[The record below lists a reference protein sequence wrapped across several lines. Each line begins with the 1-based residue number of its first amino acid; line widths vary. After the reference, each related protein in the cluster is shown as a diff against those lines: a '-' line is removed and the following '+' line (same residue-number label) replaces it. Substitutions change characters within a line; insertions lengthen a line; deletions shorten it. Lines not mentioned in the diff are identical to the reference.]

1 MILRLEIPWLD
12 KQVQESLKKHPC
24 ALGIIA
30 YLDGE
35 RLYHIRAVQSLEGCP
50 MRRINDSTFEF
61 EGEFE
66 LREVHEEN
74 TIPGTFDICQVKN

>member
-1 MILRLEIPWLD
+1 MILRVEIPWLD
-12 KQVQESLKKHPC
+12 KQTIDGLRKHPC
-24 ALGIIA
+24 ALGIIP

-35 RLYHIRAVQSLEGCP
+35 RLYHIRAINSLVGCP
-50 MRRINDSTFEF
+50 MRKINDYTFEF

-74 TIPGTFDICQVKN
+74 EITGIFDICQVKS